1 MHPSEPDGA
10 GLEKDRRLGGSTVT
24 NPLQDYVFPRKK
36 LKVPKDPSKQPI
48 ALIACGSFSPVRRPY
63 DGHLDPSDKHQGHLS
78 PFAHV

>member
-1 MHPSEPDGA
+1 MHLLEPEGV
-10 GLEKDRRLGGSTVT
+10 GFEKDRRLGESTAT

-63 DGHLDPSDKHQGHLS
+63 EGHSDLSDKHQGHLS
-78 PFAHV
+78 AFAHV